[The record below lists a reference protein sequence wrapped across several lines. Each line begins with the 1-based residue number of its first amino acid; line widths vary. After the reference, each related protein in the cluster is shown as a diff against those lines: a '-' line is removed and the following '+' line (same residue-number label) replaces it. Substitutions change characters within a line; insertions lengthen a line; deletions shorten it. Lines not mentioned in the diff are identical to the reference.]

1 MFAGKT
7 TQQTICKNQIKQ
19 QQEPNAENA
28 NASYTLQA
36 RQKFSLP
43 NKERIDSHILAN
55 YETSKQNICFF
66 RFNIMVL
73 DLDISFPMTRIA

>member
-1 MFAGKT
+1 MCCKSKTEATQKWLIRFPNGPQHFVFAGKT
-7 TQQTICKNQIKQ
+7 TQQTTCKNQIKQ

-36 RQKFSLP
+36 RQKSSLS

-55 YETSKQNICFF
+55 Y
-66 RFNIMVL
+66 
-73 DLDISFPMTRIA
+73 